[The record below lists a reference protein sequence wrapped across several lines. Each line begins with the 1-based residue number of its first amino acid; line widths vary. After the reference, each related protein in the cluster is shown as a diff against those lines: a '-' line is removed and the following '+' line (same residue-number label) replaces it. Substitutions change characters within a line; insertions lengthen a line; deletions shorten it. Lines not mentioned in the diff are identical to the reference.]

1 MKIVV
6 DLGGTNIRCGLEE
19 NGKITQ
25 RVSAAC
31 PAAEAEDV
39 VVAALEE
46 QIAKLFTD
54 RVDGI
59 GIGVPSVVDSAKGI
73 VYNVVNIP
81 SWKEVHLEEIL
92 EKRFRVP
99 VRINN
104 DANCF
109 ALGEY
114 AFGEGKGM
122 KNMIGM
128 TLGTGVGAGVIIDG
142 RLYEGR
148 NAGAG
153 EIGSLPYL
161 DSDYEHYSGSD
172 FFKRFYHTT
181 GGAMADEAAKGSE
194 AARAAWKEFGKHVGK
209 MIDVILFTYDPDAI
223 IIGGG
228 IAHAYPYYEAAMR
241 ESMADG
247 FPYPKTVEK
256 ITVRF
261 SLNPD
266 SNMLGAAALF
276 H

>member
-39 VVAALEE
+39 VVTALEE

-194 AARAAWKEFGKHVGK
+194 TACAAWKEFGKHVGK

>member
-194 AARAAWKEFGKHVGK
+194 AARAVWKEFGKHVGK